1 MTAPTPDVWT
11 FGPPE
16 DNSSDYTDGT
26 VVPHRHQDVLLNGV
40 KVGYVEVHMHKRRGR
55 DGRTDVSFGT
65 TTCVYGPAP
74 GGS

>member
-1 MTAPTPDVWT
+1 MTADIWT

-16 DNSSDYTDGT
+16 DDNTTYADGT
-26 VVPHRHQDVLLNGV
+26 TVPHRHQAVLLNGV
-40 KVGYVEVHMHKRRGR
+40 KIGYVEIHMHKRRGR
-55 DGRTDVSFGT
+55 DRKTDVSFGI